1 MSKTLRSICI
11 GLGLA
16 FLAGM
21 ALTGCREPGPA
32 EEVGREIDDAVE
44 EVRDAVEDLGAGID
58 DAVEEARDAVE
69 NLRDDTEDATEE
81 AHDAVENLDDD
92 IEELL
97 DENDDPPGT
106 VRY

>member
-1 MSKTLRSICI
+1 MSKTLRSICM

-32 EEVGREIDDAVE
+32 EEAGREIDDT
-44 EVRDAVEDLGAGID
+44 
-58 DAVEEARDAVE
+58 VEEARDAF
-69 NLRDDTEDATEE
+69 EDLG
-81 AHDAVENLDDD
+81 DN
-92 IEELL
+92 IEERLE
-97 DENDDPPGT
+97 DNDGPPGT